1 MGGRVH
7 SSIRQAF
14 RKYPVV
20 FFGLLISFACGAV
33 SLVLHASA
41 ADAFIITVVT
51 TILPISVEIL
61 IRLGPLEQFEILSR
75 EQLQQIADNAKVHD
89 CVKATLACY
98 QTLAHLKGSGNAF
111 CRQLEV
117 AMEDHTTQLYSFSRG
132 MFTSNLNPNNLFRE
146 SDLLAVFN
154 STMLATSMV
163 DSRQYWTTSW
173 ARSYLEEQARAQ
185 TRIRQ
190 QKKDS
195 AYAAIDRIFI
205 EERRRLRYLVPIL
218 RAHRELDIRAR
229 VAIWEEVPEI
239 LRKDFMVIDDDVALW
254 LTFAQGTRT
263 AVASTLVTKEGREAH
278 AISEYVQVFRRLES
292 YAREPAEIPVLVAAL
307 NEEAPTV

>member
-1 MGGRVH
+1 MH

-98 QTLAHLKGSGNAF
+98 QTLAHFKGSGNAF

-154 STMLATSMV
+154 STMLATSMSIRGNTGQRAGLGV
-163 DSRQYWTTSW
+163 ISKSKQGPKRGYVSRKRIQHMRQSTGFLSKRGGASGTWCRFFVHIGSSIFELGWQYG
-173 ARSYLEEQARAQ
+173 R
-185 TRIRQ
+185 
-190 QKKDS
+190 K
-195 AYAAIDRIFI
+195 FP
-205 EERRRLRYLVPIL
+205 RY
-218 RAHRELDIRAR
+218 
-229 VAIWEEVPEI
+229 
-239 LRKDFMVIDDDVALW
+239 
-254 LTFAQGTRT
+254 
-263 AVASTLVTKEGREAH
+263 
-278 AISEYVQVFRRLES
+278 
-292 YAREPAEIPVLVAAL
+292 
-307 NEEAPTV
+307 